1 MEYLYNK
8 LYGIVETGIT
18 DILNIC
24 ATNPY
29 INTFVI
35 FSFLC
40 FSKITSTIYNKKQ
53 NMNNWAKTKFPYLYV
68 AINAG
73 FAACQSSV
81 LYIHSF
87 FYKYRVEPKELEW
100 TNISAID
107 MVDQDRHN
115 CKLVETY
122 NLYNSDKI
130 NDSIQLFNEIYLKS
144 TTNQF
149 IQNIQSSPSNLL
161 IVKLDNIYLY
171 REINTSTNNLYNTT
185 PSTVKFLSIVYTHPQ
200 LEHAIYIDI
209 PKNARIRGNE
219 ILSATF
225 ILRYLEYQSMPY
237 IFDLGYTLNI
247 IDNRVN
253 QFQLNC
259 NQYIILQED
268 GYIIKTLS

>member
-24 ATNPY
+24 ATSPY

-35 FSFLC
+35 FSFLG
-40 FSKITSTIYNKKQ
+40 FSKITSIIYNKKQ
-53 NMNNWAKTKFPYLYV
+53 NMNNWTKLKIPYLYV
-68 AINAG
+68 AINTG

-122 NLYNSDKI
+122 NLYKSDKI
-130 NDSIQLFNEIYLKS
+130 NDSIQLFNEIYLES
-144 TTNQF
+144 TTKQF
-149 IQNIQSSPSNLL
+149 IQSSSSKLL
-161 IVKLDNIYLY
+161 IVKLDNNYLY
-171 REINTSTNNLYNTT
+171 REINTSTNNLYNNN

-253 QFQLNC
+253 QFQLKY

-268 GYIIKTLS
+268 GYIIKTFS